1 MAQKIYDFRDN
12 LPPYDVEDPMDLAT
26 EIENIETRLNL
37 ISPESTE
44 WQTLEEE
51 RVLKTARHTQLCFIT
66 NYGKAYGYHEAEV
79 PIPGN
84 ITLTV
89 DSPIEHFI
97 QYERYK
103 SSISRECSRMCDFLS
118 TSGHPVWRGRID
130 DSFGLYI
137 DYEYRIASIML
148 WCNWNG
154 KAWNTGTPYRDF
166 ENHHLLFPP
175 NLEHWTV
182 FFKYEDEYYHPRFDT
197 LYAATK
203 FVDMLCELLLMDE

>member
-1 MAQKIYDFRDN
+1 MAQKTYDFRDN
-12 LPPYDVEDPMDLAT
+12 LPPYDVEDPMDLAM

-66 NYGKAYGYHEAEV
+66 NYGEAYGYHEAEV

-103 SSISRECSRMCDFLS
+103 SSISRECSRMCDFLLRLVIQCGAAGLTILLACILIMS
-118 TSGHPVWRGRID
+118 IVLQALRSGV
-130 DSFGLYI
+130 
-137 DYEYRIASIML
+137 
-148 WCNWNG
+148 
-154 KAWNTGTPYRDF
+154 TGTVR
-166 ENHHLLFPP
+166 LGT
-175 NLEHWTV
+175 LERLTEILRITI
-182 FFKYEDEYYHPRFDT
+182 YCSLRT
-197 LYAATK
+197 
-203 FVDMLCELLLMDE
+203 